1 MFNQADRYWK
11 HYKIDHLKN
20 LKLPSDD
27 PIVDLDTLY
36 NLTVPMNLFSG
47 PAPKSPEKTN
57 SNSKILILR
66 KILNKHHKCVCE
78 D

>member
-1 MFNQADRYWK
+1 MFNQMEETL
-11 HYKIDHLKN
+11 KIDHLKN

-36 NLTVPMNLFSG
+36 NLAVPMNLFSG

-57 SNSKILILR
+57 SNDKILILR
-66 KILNKHHKCVCE
+66 KILKKKRHTCVCE